1 MITDT
6 LKDSLP
12 FNTSNKKMC
21 DKINK
26 INILKDNFY
35 SLINKYFEYITFDN
49 DINSYLNNYKE
60 LYQFS
65 KVMKIYEYNKWNK
78 IKLDYINIKKK
89 LTLYKKLYSKII
101 KNYADIINYFN
112 QDEIS
117 TINDKINFL
126 QNKNDKINYNYAILC
141 QKYLE
146 IIINRKSLIKNKK
159 VIKINNFEENN
170 DILPDIKYSIEI
182 IIKQLY
188 DSYYKM
194 IQLNKE
200 HKILKSTNSSIINEI
215 MKMQK
220 SKLKN

>member
-1 MITDT
+1 MITY
-6 LKDSLP
+6 
-12 FNTSNKKMC
+12 TSNKKMC
-21 DKINK
+21 NKINK

-35 SLINKYFEYITFDN
+35 LLINKHFEYITFDN
-49 DINSYLNNYKE
+49 DIISYLNNYKE

-89 LTLYKKLYSKII
+89 LTLYKKSYSKII

-112 QDEIS
+112 QDEIC

-126 QNKNDKINYNYAILC
+126 QNKNEMINYNYAIHC

-146 IIINRKSLIKNKK
+146 IINDCKLLIKNKK
-159 VIKINNFEENN
+159 VIKINSFEENN
-170 DILPDIKYSIEI
+170 DILPDVKYSIEI

-194 IQLNKE
+194 IQLNKQ
-200 HKILKSTNSSIINEI
+200 HKILKSTNSIIINEI
-215 MKMQK
+215 IEMQK
-220 SKLKN
+220 SKLIKN